1 MTEQPRTRQELYDR
15 IRQTSKDEY
24 ILEEMIRLGF
34 WPRQGTL
41 PEDPAEEIRRQG
53 ELQRELETLRSE
65 SRKLNNEEHL
75 RKAARKLRLQES
87 RQKQQQNKE
96 RREQER
102 IARAQVW
109 EQRKQHEILYLG
121 EGVSGGLSATQCDP
135 ERLASY
141 GLPALGSAEQIASA
155 MGISVGQLRFL
166 AFSRRTSKVSHYIR
180 FTIPK
185 KSGGERLISAPMPRL
200 KHIQHWLLANIL
212 THLPLHESA
221 HGFRT
226 GRSIVTNARPHVG
239 ADVVVN
245 LDLKNF
251 FPTITYKRV
260 KGLFRALGYSEAAA
274 TIFGLLCT
282 EPETAALSL
291 DQTTYY
297 ISQGTRHLPQGA
309 PTSPAITNLLCRRFD
324 RRLTAMATALG
335 FQYTRYADDLTF
347 SASGENLRHICT
359 LLRRI
364 ESIVAHEGFVI
375 NEAKT
380 RILRGGAQQE
390 VTGIVVNDK
399 LSICRKTL
407 RRFRALLF
415 QIERDGPSGK
425 HWEGN
430 PNLFA
435 AMQGF
440 ANFVYMV
447 DPERGLPLRQK
458 VRDLRIVHG

>member
-15 IRQTSKDEY
+15 IRQTSKDEF

-53 ELQRELETLRSE
+53 ALQRELETLRSE
-65 SRKLNNEEHL
+65 SRNLNNEEHL

-102 IARAQVW
+102 IARVQVW
-109 EQRKQHEILYLG
+109 EQRKQNEILYLG
-121 EGVSGGLSATQCDP
+121 EGVSGGLNATQCDL

-141 GLPALGSAEQIASA
+141 GLPALV
-155 MGISVGQLRFL
+155 SVGQLRFL

-200 KHIQHWLLANIL
+200 KHVQYWILANVL
-212 THLPLHESA
+212 TKIPLHESA

-226 GRSIVTNARPHVG
+226 GHSIVTNARPHVG

-282 EPETAALSL
+282 EPEIAALRL
-291 DQTTYY
+291 DQATYY
-297 ISQGTRHLPQGA
+297 VSQGTRHLPQGA
-309 PTSPAITNLLCRRFD
+309 PTSPAMTNLLCRRFD

-347 SASGENLRHICT
+347 SGSGENLRHICT

-364 ESIVAHEGFVI
+364 ESIVTHEGFVI

-380 RILRGGAQQE
+380 RILRGGSQQE

-399 LSICRKTL
+399 LSVCRKTL

-458 VRDLRIVHG
+458 VRDLCTLHG